1 MKKNIALTVREL
13 VEKPL
18 AGGGFSLWNVKY
30 EKEGSEFV
38 LLIEVDKEGGV
49 DMDACSVANDIVMPI
64 IDSADPIENAYCLEV
79 ASAGM
84 YRDLLKPEHFEI
96 ALAKSTEVT
105 VKTFKPV
112 SGTKEFEGVLTS
124 YDGNTVQVGS
134 VTLELKNIAKIT
146 ALFE

>member
-18 AGGGFSLWNVKY
+18 IDGGFSIWNVRY

-84 YRDLLKPEHFEI
+84 YRELLTPEHFET

-124 YDGNTVQVGS
+124 YDGNTVQVGNI
-134 VTLELKNIAKIT
+134 TLELKNIAKIT